1 MAAQSAA
8 PPAQARISIANE
20 DQGGPQS
27 PQVAAAEGPP
37 PPDGLG
43 LNAESMACGPWASA
57 SMQRRHRLR
66 SSAEFGHVRQ
76 QGRTLAHP
84 LLVLSYVR
92 NDLEYSRFGFVV
104 GGRLGKAA
112 TRNRIKR
119 RMREAVR
126 MRIQEREIARGWD
139 IVLIARQPIVT
150 ASFQQVDEAI
160 GLLLRRAAL
169 ESEAS
174 S

>member
-8 PPAQARISIANE
+8 PQAQARVSGANE
-20 DQGGPQS
+20 NQGRPQGPQV
-27 PQVAAAEGPP
+27 PAAEGPP

-43 LNAESMACGPWASA
+43 LDLEPRASGLWASG

-66 SSAEFGHVRQ
+66 SSADFGHVRQ

-92 NDLEYSRFGFVV
+92 NDLEYGRFGFVV
-104 GGRLGKAA
+104 GGRIGKAA
-112 TRNRIKR
+112 TRNRVKR

-126 MRIQEREIARGWD
+126 VRIQKHEIARGWD
-139 IVLIARQPIVT
+139 IVLIARRPIVT

-160 GLLLRRAAL
+160 GLLLRRADL
-169 ESEAS
+169 ECEAS
-174 S
+174 

>member
-1 MAAQSAA
+1 
-8 PPAQARISIANE
+8 
-20 DQGGPQS
+20 
-27 PQVAAAEGPP
+27 
-37 PPDGLG
+37 
-43 LNAESMACGPWASA
+43 
-57 SMQRRHRLR
+57 MQRRHRLR
-66 SSAEFGHVRQ
+66 SSADFGHVRQ
-76 QGRTLAHP
+76 HGRTLAHP

-104 GGRLGKAA
+104 GGRLGKAV
-112 TRNRIKR
+112 TRNRVKR

-126 MRIQEREIARGWD
+126 MRNQEQKIARGWD

-160 GLLLRRAAL
+160 GLLLRRANL
-169 ESEAS
+169 ERGAS